1 MAPHTIVEALFD
13 QATVAL
19 HDALSDLAAASKG
32 PLTVRT
38 LSEHHDAVLV
48 DINDQHRHLR
58 HINRFQLAYAK
69 ETIGNRDADGVNASD
84 RRQPTTV
91 TAYAGTLHQK
101 RYAATFENRD
111 PLEVYE
117 WMLRTVVTT
126 GGLTI

>member
-32 PLTVRT
+32 PLVVRT
-38 LSEHHDAVLV
+38 LAEHHDAVLV
-48 DINDQHRHLR
+48 DINDQHHHLR
-58 HINRFQLAYAK
+58 HINRFQLTYAK

-91 TAYAGTLHQK
+91 TAYAGTLYQK
-101 RYAATFENRD
+101 RYVATFENRD

-117 WMLRTVVTT
+117 WMLRMVVNT